1 MSAHTWKICPKCR
14 CTDPEGGY
22 GTYDFTD
29 GSVRVDRDFY
39 NNGVSGEL
47 VLRLSY
53 QCIRDECDFSH
64 QVEIIARAEGDLEIV
79 EAG

>member
-14 CTDPEGGY
+14 CTGSEGGY
-22 GTYDFTD
+22 DFSD

-39 NNGVSGEL
+39 NDDESGGFEL

-53 QCIRDECDFSH
+53 WCIRDECDFSH
-64 QVEIIARAEGDLEIV
+64 QVDIIARAEGDLKVVKER
-79 EAG
+79 